1 MTSPICQAED
11 DGHGLTGGG
20 GIVDVV
26 VDVVEVTFGGTGSRR
41 LPFKIPTNAPVKV
54 PKAPTRVMTAG
65 APGPNLIMRYKA
77 TAKRIND
84 IANNMKMFPPLVANE
99 FRKAFQFGKDSGA
112 LSLTRSPRWD

>member
-1 MTSPICQAED
+1 MAAPICQAED

-41 LPFKIPTNAPVKV
+41 LPFKIPTKAPVKV
-54 PKAPTRVMTAG
+54 PKAPTRVITAG
-65 APGPNLIMRYKA
+65 APGPNLTIRYSE
-77 TAKRIND
+77 TLKRIND
-84 IANNMKMFPPLVANE
+84 MMNSAKIFPPLVANE
-99 FRKAFQFGKDSGA
+99 FRKAFQFGKCS